1 MVPATWGQVTRGCEM
16 HCTQRLLRRFVVLS
30 AASLLGVGLLPGAAD
45 AVTTSSAARC
55 GLNLGSVTQGGDHRS
70 QRITVGSPPTRTNI
84 HFVVPKLYDEPVRLS
99 TSMFLSLSGG
109 DPLIGGHVIIG
120 PTLARTTYAFM
131 NDGTLDTASI
141 RLTPIA
147 GGHEDTV
154 VFEESRYRE
163 GITPRTTSYAVG
175 SDGIL
180 VRQNN
185 VFGNQWETTGTAAGF
200 GLVKT
205 MALISKTRTYDT
217 FLATTRGGVLTTVH
231 IPTTSPMKPVVKRV
245 RASTWQR
252 FEFLIAQKCG
262 TQGTL
267 LLGVD
272 KDTQSAYL
280 YAVGHANGTSTVIQ
294 ALGRVPGAFADP
306 TYFRFTPLVDSLV
319 GE

>member
-1 MVPATWGQVTRGCEM
+1 M
-16 HCTQRLLRRFVVLS
+16 HCTQRLFRRFVVLS

-45 AVTTSSAARC
+45 AVTTTGAASAGKC
-55 GLNLGSVTQGGDHRS
+55 GLDLGSVTARGDHRS
-70 QRITVGSPPTRTNI
+70 QRITAGSPPTRTNVR
-84 HFVVPKLYDEPVRLS
+84 FVVPKLYDEPVRLS
-99 TSMFLSLSGG
+99 TSMFRSLFGG
-109 DPLIGGHVIIG
+109 DPLIEGHVIIG
-120 PTLARTTYAFM
+120 STLARSTYAFM

-141 RLTPIA
+141 RRTPIA
-147 GGHEDTV
+147 SGHEDTV

-163 GITPRTTSYAVG
+163 GTTPRTTSYAVG

-200 GLVKT
+200 GLVKA
-205 MALISKTRTYDT
+205 MVLISKTPTYET
-217 FLATTRGGVLTTVH
+217 FLANTRGGVLTTVH

-245 RASTWQR
+245 RASTWQS

-262 TQGTL
+262 NQGTL
-267 LLGVD
+267 LLGID

-280 YAVGHANGTSTVIQ
+280 YAVGHANGTATVIQ

-306 TYFRFTPLVDSLV
+306 TYFRFTPLADPLV